1 MSEQTVLKRLECPNC
16 GSGINQLMPNTQTLV
31 CQNCG
36 SHVAI
41 GAGDAEVLSKGGRK
55 LPPSP
60 VPINLGDTI
69 KLLGDEY
76 FVMGRVIYRGW
87 EPGDTSDYWVWN
99 EWLLGAQNGQML
111 WLVHDETGLGLFRK
125 IRFRSQFDAKT
136 SRTLEVGDGKK
147 AFINERYPA
156 QIVGAEGELTWRATR
171 GEQLWVAEGAGFGK
185 KYSIQ
190 QTESELEVH
199 EGKAISE
206 IELADAAGNETWKSQ
221 IKNRANWGLTLGLMA
236 LIAVIFGVVALV
248 GAAMANATGD
258 VITDETITLSKANP
272 EATFPINFAQAERP
286 AIVGIN
292 MQSSLPENSALDVEI
307 SIISPDETETVLF
320 ETEFWHET
328 GRDEDG
334 PWREWSYSGSDMFVP
349 FQAGDH
355 TMKFILGDS
364 PIDTMTA
371 NIEIRANHIVPVWL
385 IVYGVIVG
393 GAGIVLLFFAAK
405 RGNS

>member
-1 MSEQTVLKRLECPNC
+1 MSEQNVLKRLECPNC
-16 GSGINQLMPNTQTLV
+16 GAGINQLMPNSQTLV
-31 CQNCG
+31 CQNCN

-41 GAGDAEVLSKGGRK
+41 GAGDAEILSEGGRK

-60 VPINLGDTI
+60 VPIELGDTI
-69 KLLGDEY
+69 KLLGEEY
-76 FVMGRVIYRGW
+76 FVSGRVVYRGW

-99 EWLLGAQNGQML
+99 EWLLGAPNGQML
-111 WLVHDETGLGLFRK
+111 WLTHDEKGLALFRK

-136 SRTLEVGDGKK
+136 SRTLEIGEGKQ

-156 QIVGAEGELTWRATR
+156 QILGAEGELTWRASR

-199 EGKAISE
+199 EGKAIDE
-206 IELADAAGNETWKSQ
+206 IELADAAGNEKWKSE
-221 IKNRANWGLTLGLMA
+221 IKNRTNWGLTMGLVA
-236 LIAVIFGVVALV
+236 LVAIIFGVAALV

-258 VITDETITLSKANP
+258 VIVTDTITLSPNSP
-272 EATFPINFAQAERP
+272 EATIPVNFTEAERP

-292 MQSSLPENSALDVEI
+292 MSSSLPENTSLDVAI
-307 SIISPDETETVLF
+307 TITSPDNTETELF

-334 PWREWSYSGSDMFVP
+334 PWREWSYNGSDMFVP
-349 FQAGDH
+349 FQAGAH
-355 TMKFILGDS
+355 TMKFTLGTT

-371 NIEIRANHIVPVWL
+371 NIEIRANHVMPVWL
-385 IVYGVIVG
+385 IVYGIFVG
-393 GAGIVLLFFAAK
+393 AVGLILLFFAAQ
-405 RGNS
+405 RG

>member
-1 MSEQTVLKRLECPNC
+1 VSEQEVLKRLECPNC
-16 GSGINQLMPNTQTLV
+16 GSPINQLMPNSQTLV
-31 CQNCG
+31 CGNCG
-36 SHVAI
+36 SHVAV
-41 GAGDAEVLSKGGRK
+41 GAGDAEVLNKGGRK

-60 VPINLGDTI
+60 IPINLGDNI

-87 EPGDTSDYWVWN
+87 KPGDTSDYWVWN
-99 EWLLGAQNGQML
+99 EWQLGAKSGQML
-111 WLVHDETGLGLFRK
+111 WLAHDETGLALYRK

-136 SRTLEVGDGKK
+136 SRMLDVGDGKK

-190 QTESELEVH
+190 QTENELEVH
-199 EGKAISE
+199 EGKAIEE
-206 IELADAAGNETWKSQ
+206 IELADAAGNETWKAE
-221 IKNRANWGLTLGLMA
+221 IKGRVNWGLTWGLVA
-236 LIAVIFGVVALV
+236 LLCIIFGMVALV

-258 VITDETITLSKANP
+258 AIVNESITLSTTNR
-272 EATFPINFAQAERP
+272 EATIPVNFAEAERP

-292 MQSSLPENSALDVEI
+292 MRSSLPENSFLDLAI
-307 SIISPDETETVLF
+307 TITSPDNTETELF

-334 PWREWSYSGSDMFVP
+334 PWREWSYNGSDMFVP
-349 FQAGDH
+349 FQSGDH
-355 TMKFILGDS
+355 TMKFILGDT

-371 NIEIRANHIVPVWL
+371 DIEIRANHIVPVWL

-393 GAGIVLLFFAAK
+393 VVGVLLLFFAAK
-405 RGNS
+405 RR

>member
-1 MSEQTVLKRLECPNC
+1 MSQQEVLKRLECPNC
-16 GSGINQLMPNTQTLV
+16 GSPINQLMPNTQTLV
-31 CQNCG
+31 CGNCG
-36 SHVAI
+36 SHVAV
-41 GAGDAEVLSKGGRK
+41 GAGDAEVLNKGGRK

-60 VPINLGDTI
+60 VPIDLGDNI

-99 EWLLGAQNGQML
+99 EWLLGAKSGQML
-111 WLVHDETGLGLFRK
+111 WLTHDENGLALFRK

-136 SRTLEVGDGKK
+136 SRTLEIGDGKK

-190 QTESELEVH
+190 QMESELEVH
-199 EGKAISE
+199 EGKAIEE
-206 IELADAAGNETWKSQ
+206 IELADAAGNETWKSE
-221 IKNRANWGLTLGLMA
+221 IKNRANWGLTFGLVA
-236 LIAVIFGVVALV
+236 LLCIVFGVVALV
-248 GAAMANATGD
+248 GAAMANSTGD
-258 VITDETITLSKANP
+258 TIVNETITLTRNNP
-272 EATFPINFAQAERP
+272 EATIPVNFSEAERP
-286 AIVGIN
+286 AIVGLN
-292 MQSSLPENSALDVEI
+292 MQSSLPENSSLDVAI
-307 SIISPDETETVLF
+307 TITSPDNTETELF

-334 PWREWSYSGSDMFVP
+334 PWREWSYNGSDMFVP
-349 FQAGDH
+349 FQSGDH
-355 TMKFILGDS
+355 TMKFILGTT

-371 NIEIRANHIVPVWL
+371 NVEIRANHIVPVWL
-385 IVYGVIVG
+385 IVYGIVV
-393 GAGIVLLFFAAK
+393 GAVGILMLFFAAK
-405 RGNS
+405 RSGN